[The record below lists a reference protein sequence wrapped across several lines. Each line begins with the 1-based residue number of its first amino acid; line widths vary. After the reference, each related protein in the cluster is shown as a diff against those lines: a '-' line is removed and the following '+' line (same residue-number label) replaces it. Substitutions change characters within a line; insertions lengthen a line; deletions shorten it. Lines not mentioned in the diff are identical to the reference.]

1 MVENK
6 NQQTPKHDV
15 WQKDGNKLSIDGVED
30 VISFDES
37 QVTLVTVSGEIIVD
51 GNSLHVSTLDLVSG
65 RVELD
70 GEIEGV
76 FYPNLKSSQKTKN
89 GFFSRLF
96 K

>member
-6 NQQTPKHDV
+6 NQQNPKHDV
-15 WQKDGNKLSIDGVED
+15 WQKNGNKLSIDGVED

-65 RVELD
+65 KVELD

-76 FYPNLKSSQKTKN
+76 FYPNLKSSQKPKS